1 MADKVKKTASPVITG
16 FKGFDKD
23 LKCKGFQYEVGKT
36 YTHDGAV
43 KLCSTGFH
51 FCENPLHILAFYNP
65 ATSRFGEVDD
75 NGGASAEKETG
86 SKRVSSR
93 LHIKAEITLKNLIE
107 TGMKFV
113 FDRVVWGKKDTP
125 QTHGN
130 SSAAQTHGKSSA
142 AQTHGDYSAAQTHGY
157 YSAAQTHGD
166 YSAAQTHGDSS
177 AAQTHGDYSAA
188 QTHGKS
194 SAAQTHGDYSAA
206 QTHGKESIAVS
217 TGYSG
222 RASGTF
228 GNWIV
233 LAEWNKDYSLRWVKT
248 AKVDGK
254 NIKADTFYTLKGR
267 KFVEVK

>member
-142 AQTHGDYSAAQTHGY
+142 AQTHGDYSAAQTHG
-157 YSAAQTHGD
+157 
-166 YSAAQTHGDSS
+166 
-177 AAQTHGDYSAA
+177 
-188 QTHGKS
+188 
-194 SAAQTHGDYSAA
+194 
-206 QTHGKESIAVS
+206 KESIAVS

>member
-1 MADKVKKTASPVITG
+1 MADKAKESASSVVTG

-36 YTHDGAV
+36 YTHDGKV
-43 KLCSTGFH
+43 ELCSTGFH

-75 NGGASAEKETG
+75 NGGASPEKETD

-130 SSAAQTHGKSSA
+130 
-142 AQTHGDYSAAQTHGY
+142 YSAAQTHGY
-157 YSAAQTHGD
+157 
-166 YSAAQTHGDSS
+166 SS
-177 AAQTHGDYSAA
+177 AAQTHGYY
-188 QTHGKS
+188 

-217 TGYSG
+217 TGYLG
-222 RASGTF
+222 RASGTA

-233 LAEWNKDYSLRWVKT
+233 LAEWDKGFSLRWVKT

-254 NIKADTFYTLKGR
+254 KLKADTFYTLKGG
-267 KFVEVK
+267 KFVEAE